1 MLNKKIFDK
10 KIFAVYIAVSFFF
23 LGIAILLTY
32 LCLEKKIVYATSL
45 INTTAI
51 KKNEGTNQGIIDT
64 EKKRLVKYPAYAS
77 KYATIN
83 IPKIDVKLPVYYG
96 DTLKILKYGVGTY
109 FGAFLPGEGG
119 TIIMP
124 SHNALDGFGR
134 LPKLQKGD
142 EIIIEATYGTFKY
155 IVNSYKI
162 VNEKE
167 LDAFPIQDEKE
178 MLILYTCYPINKSVV
193 GRKTLRYV
201 IYAERGVLNE

>member
-1 MLNKKIFDK
+1 MLKKKEFDK
-10 KIFAVYIAVSFFF
+10 KIFAIYIVVSFFF
-23 LGIAILLTY
+23 LGIFILVSY
-32 LCLEKKIVYATSL
+32 LFLEKKVVYVTSL

-51 KKNEGTNQGIIDT
+51 KKSEGTSFALLDNT
-64 EKKRLVKYPAYAS
+64 KKRLSKYPAYGS

-83 IPKIDVKLPVYYG
+83 IPKIDIKLPVYYG

-109 FGAFLPGEGG
+109 FGAFFPGESG

-134 LPKLQKGD
+134 LPGLEKGD
-142 EIIIEATYGTFKY
+142 DIIIETTYGTFKY
-155 IVNSYKI
+155 IVDSYKI
-162 VNEKE
+162 VKE
-167 LDAFPIQDEKE
+167 TETSAFPIQDEKE

-201 IYAERGVLNE
+201 VYAYRGDLNE